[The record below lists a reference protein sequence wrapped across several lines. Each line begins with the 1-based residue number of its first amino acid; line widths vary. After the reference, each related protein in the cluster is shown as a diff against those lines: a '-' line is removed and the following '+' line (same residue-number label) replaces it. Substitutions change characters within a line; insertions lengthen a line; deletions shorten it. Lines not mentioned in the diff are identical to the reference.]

1 MGTKTDSSLKARGAR
16 LQPTEQLPRGNYRN
30 FKDTVL
36 TGGLENFD
44 PGGGSISSYDF
55 TPGRLINLIA
65 FCQDVPVY
73 ASARFIYFGVNSPS
87 PMPFVEYNRSANL
100 DAGLN
105 GGNPGVIVPDP
116 SLALPLGINQ
126 AVYGTTPTNSVTV
139 TGYFLQT
146 FNFDWGFQDDEAEDI
161 LPLCVLD
168 VIAAGSVLEGN
179 ITQGNEVDAS
189 ESFRPVWLWEQ
200 DYTQA
205 MADAGN
211 TFVTGDGFGG
221 TLNVKVLGIFEE
233 VSL

>member
-1 MGTKTDSSLKARGAR
+1 LTASLETFAASG
-16 LQPTEQLPRGNYRN
+16 ES
-30 FKDTVL
+30 
-36 TGGLENFD
+36 LE
-44 PGGGSISSYDF
+44 SYAF
-55 TPGRLINLIA
+55 TPGQVINMIA

-73 ASARFIYFGVNSPS
+73 ATARFIWFSVNSPS
-87 PMPFVEYNRSANL
+87 PMPFVEYIRVMNL

-116 SLALPLGINQ
+116 SLALPLGIDQ
-126 AVYGTTPTNSVTV
+126 AVYGTTPTNDVPV
-139 TGYFLQT
+139 TGYFLQL
-146 FNFDWGFQDDEAEDI
+146 FNIDWGFENDEQEAI
-161 LPLCVLD
+161 LPLCVAD
-168 VIAAGSVLEGN
+168 VIAAGSTLEGN
-179 ITQGNEVDAS
+179 ITQGNEVDFS

-221 TLNVKVLGIFEE
+221 TLNVKILGIFEE